1 MFIKS
6 FFFMAPRKN
15 VSQSHDRRGALAE
28 RQSRWTEDSK
38 SNYRHK
44 IVSVLVYRLGRVSLT

>member
-1 MFIKS
+1 
-6 FFFMAPRKN
+6 MAPRKN